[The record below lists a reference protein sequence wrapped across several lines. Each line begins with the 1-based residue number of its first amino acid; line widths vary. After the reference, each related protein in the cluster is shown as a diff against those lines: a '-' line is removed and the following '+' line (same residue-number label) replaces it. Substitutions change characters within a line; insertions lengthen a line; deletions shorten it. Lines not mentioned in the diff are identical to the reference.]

1 MFSHF
6 FSSLLSCIHFVKMT
20 SFWINFNQNE
30 WVIIVFYWMLLSR
43 LHLFVN
49 IFFWS
54 ACCICTILHLHL
66 HKKCLIFP
74 HIFRHLCTFE
84 NYHFLSPNHQQRG
97 GSRILSRTS
106 LYCSFIIKWAIFKFC
121 LNHVAEISYTYTMPI
136 TTKIF
141 KCKHVLHDLDIDYFK
156 SKPDYTCASS
166 PFIYYLA
173 GHVFQV

>member
-1 MFSHF
+1 
-6 FSSLLSCIHFVKMT
+6 
-20 SFWINFNQNE
+20 
-30 WVIIVFYWMLLSR
+30 MLLNR

-49 IFFWS
+49 IFWS

-66 HKKCLIFP
+66 HKKCIIFP

-121 LNHVAEISYTYTMPI
+121 LNHVAEISYTYTTPI
-136 TTKIF
+136 ARFSTANMCCTISTLTTSSLNLITHVQGLHSYIIRRS
-141 KCKHVLHDLDIDYFK
+141 CTSSLNLITHVQVLHSYIIRPAMLQLITLTLSTALLYEMR
-156 SKPDYTCASS
+156 
-166 PFIYYLA
+166 
-173 GHVFQV
+173 

>member
-1 MFSHF
+1 
-6 FSSLLSCIHFVKMT
+6 
-20 SFWINFNQNE
+20 
-30 WVIIVFYWMLLSR
+30 MLLSR

-141 KCKHVLHDLDIDYFK
+141 KCKHMLHDLYIDYFKSKPDYTCARLHSYIIWPVMYFK

-173 GHVFQV
+173 GHVLQV